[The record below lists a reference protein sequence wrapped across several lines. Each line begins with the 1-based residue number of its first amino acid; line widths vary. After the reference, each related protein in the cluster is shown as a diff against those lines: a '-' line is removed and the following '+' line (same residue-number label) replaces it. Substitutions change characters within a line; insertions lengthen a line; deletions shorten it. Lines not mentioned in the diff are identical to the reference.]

1 MSGDKV
7 VLVAIEDLAT
17 AGAVASEAVRRA
29 IQQQATALLLVHVL
43 DEHTVLNGLLGM
55 TGSYSEPIRESS
67 SECERMLRVA
77 EQVIRAEFAAIGKPA
92 PEIEYVMTQGHVGE
106 AIGEV
111 AARHGAGCIVV
122 GARRPHLFG
131 RLTHPDVKAHLATH
145 APCQVHVAPLQE
157 PTPAQP
163 S

>member
-1 MSGDKV
+1 M
-7 VLVAIEDLAT
+7 AT
-17 AGAVASEAVRRA
+17 AGAVASEAVRQA
-29 IQQQATALLLVHVL
+29 IQQQATTLLLVHVL

-67 SECERMLRVA
+67 SECECMLRVA

-92 PEIEYVMTQGHVGE
+92 PKIEYVMTQGHVGE
-106 AIGEV
+106 ALGEV
-111 AARHGAGCIVV
+111 AARHGAERIVV

-145 APCQVHVAPLQE
+145 APCRVHVAPLQE